1 MHLSGPLAAYFS
13 AKGVPPEVGPPLP
26 FPPVPP
32 PFPLPIGRI
41 PCSTACAKAGGGVD
55 TDCCRDCCAGIP
67 GFGSRACLV
76 ECYAVGNLRLPDV
89 GTKEGLG
96 VLGNL
101 QPLIVIVLGI
111 FLILIALALIT
122 R

>member
-13 AKGVPPEVGPPLP
+13 AKGVPPEVGLPPPP

-32 PFPLPIGRI
+32 FPFPPPAADNEATCIAQCQQRFGITCIGDLG
-41 PCSTACAKAGGGVD
+41 PLTCACIKACKATGGKVGPF
-55 TDCCRDCCAGIP
+55 P
-67 GFGSRACLV
+67 GLEQVGPVLV
-76 ECYAVGNLRLPDV
+76 A
-89 GTKEGLG
+89 
-96 VLGNL
+96 
-101 QPLIVIVLGI
+101 VLGI